1 MRIIKK
7 VILFFIL
14 SGITFFYI
22 NGQTLPQVSV
32 LTCSPGNEIYSI
44 YGHNALRLHY
54 DNQRDYIF
62 NYGTFD
68 FRTPNFTL
76 KFMRGKLPYHLTV
89 NYYDDFI
96 NEYTYLRRSVTEQIL
111 NLDSVQKIKLVDFL
125 DNNMKPENR
134 EYKYDFFFD
143 NCATRIYDVIQV
155 ATEDKIIWNEPDRDP
170 LTHRKIIKQY
180 QKNLPWT
187 DFGIDII
194 IGSRADVP
202 TTLVQE
208 MFIPDF
214 VEMHM
219 DGAEISGKPM
229 VSEKKKILTYEHPA
243 ISDWEKILLGP
254 VSLFIFLLLTE
265 AYSFYR
271 SLKKGITGSV
281 FKLYDSLWFGI
292 LSGIGVLIIIMW
304 FLTDHSP
311 TKDNWNVLWTI
322 PAFGYFSSKVRSTKL
337 YLIIIVFTSI
347 LTVIQ
352 SFQLPVFSQYFH
364 PVFGIISLITFLKI
378 FKVFYSGNSQH

>member
-7 VILFFIL
+7 VIPVFIFL
-14 SGITFFYI
+14 GITFFYV
-22 NGQTLPQVSV
+22 NGQTLPEVSV
-32 LTCSPGNEIYSI
+32 LTCSPGKEIYSI

-76 KFMRGKLPYHLTV
+76 KFLRGKLPYHLTV
-89 NYYDDFI
+89 NNYEDFI
-96 NEYTYLRRSVTEQIL
+96 NEYTYQGRSVTEQIL
-111 NLDSVQKIKLVDFL
+111 NLDSVQKIKLVGFL

-155 ATEDKIIWNEPDRDP
+155 ATEDKIIWKEPDRNH

-202 TTLVQE
+202 TSLVQE

-214 VEMHM
+214 VEMHL
-219 DGAEISGKPM
+219 DGAEISGEPV
-229 VSEKKKILTYEHPA
+229 VSEKKKLLTYEQPE
-243 ISDWEKILLGP
+243 ISDWEKILFGP
-254 VSLFIFLLLTE
+254 VSLFILLLLTE
-265 AYSFYR
+265 VILLYR
-271 SLKKGITGSV
+271 TIKNRITSPI
-281 FKLYDSLWFGI
+281 FKRYDSLWFGI
-292 LSGIGVLIIIMW
+292 LSGIGVLILIMW

-311 TKDNWNVLWTI
+311 TKDNWNVLWTL
-322 PAFGYFSSKVRSTKL
+322 PAFGYFITKVKSTKL
-337 YLIIIVFTSI
+337 FLIIIVVSSI
-347 LTVIQ
+347 LTLLQ
-352 SFQLPVFSQYFH
+352 SFQLPVFTQYFH
-364 PVFGIISLITFLKI
+364 PVFGIISFITFLKI
-378 FKVFYSGNSQH
+378 MKVFHTETSQN